1 MGGKSTQTQQQSST
15 TQPWQQAQPA
25 LQGLLGKLEGQ
36 INTSGLSPTSS
47 NALDTLAEN
56 AKGGNP
62 YAVGIDGLTRD
73 LLAGGG
79 ATDQADALKQ
89 NQLTFE
95 QRLGPY
101 ADPNYTSLNNPA
113 LRAAL
118 DQIRD
123 DTTNATRGMFAAGG
137 RSFSPDEAMAIG
149 RGVSAGQAP
158 LILNQF
164 NQDQTLKQNAA
175 KSIYDAGTGTG
186 GLLAGLRQQGVANAQ
201 AGAGLVPT
209 ALEAANYSPLQ
220 ALQIDQLRKSIPTEQ
235 LGLLAQIGIPIAG
248 LGSQTSG
255 TATGT
260 NQMSGADQALKIS
273 QAGLNFGKLLFGG
286 MG

>member
-1 MGGKSTQTQQQSST
+1 MGGESKQVQTQQST
-15 TQPWQQAQPA
+15 TQPWAQAQPM
-25 LQGLLGKLEGQ
+25 LQGLLGKLQGQ
-36 INTSGLSPTSS
+36 VDSAGLSPTATGAIDQLQA
-47 NALDTLAEN
+47 NAQA
-56 AKGGNP
+56 GNP
-62 YAVGIDGLTRD
+62 YSNLLSGLTTK
-73 LLAGGG
+73 LLNGGG
-79 ATDQADALKQ
+79 ATDQAGVIGQ
-89 NQLTFE
+89 NLTDF
-95 QRLGPY
+95 QGRMTPY
-101 ADPNYTSLNNPA
+101 ADPNYSSLNNPQ
-113 LRAAL
+113 LQAAL
-118 DQIRD
+118 QQVRD
-123 DTTNATRGMFAAGG
+123 DTTNAVRGQFAAGG

-164 NQDQTLKQNAA
+164 NQDQALKQNAA

-186 GLLAGLRQQGVANAQ
+186 GLLAGLNQQGLANSQ
-201 AGAGLVPT
+201 AGAGLIGQS
-209 ALEAANYSPLQ
+209 LEAQNYSPLQ
-220 ALQIDQLRKSIPTEQ
+220 TLQLEQLRKSLPVEQ

-273 QAGLNFGKLLFGG
+273 QTGLNFGKLLFGG